1 MTVLAFPERSRRD
14 RAGFE
19 PDELSRMLEILGPEL
34 ANGSVS
40 GWETDCTEAGDPQ
53 LYVLGPRPE
62 QDCILCI
69 SRLGRLYVMEDGS
82 GRIVSEHNSLMVLAE
97 TMRNLLRKKGAAIV
111 SRAALLWCALRQVYH
126 EKVEPVLVEGE
137 EMAAHVAMQLGAV
150 A

>member
-1 MTVLAFPERSRRD
+1 MTVLAFPEHPRRV

-19 PDELSRMLEILGPEL
+19 PDELNRVLEILGPEL

-40 GWETDCTEAGDPQ
+40 GWETDFTEAGDPQ
-53 LYVLGPRPE
+53 LYVLGPLPE

-97 TMRNLLRKKGAAIV
+97 TMKDLLRKQGVAVVARV
-111 SRAALLWCALRQVYH
+111 ALLWCALRQAYH

-137 EMAAHVAMQLGAV
+137 EMAAHVALQLGAV